1 MKTSVKFLLFF
12 IPVAIIATFVYHALI
27 NTMVG
32 NMPQTPPGMGAGMSF
47 ESFATWSVSIM
58 TGCAIG
64 LLAGLIGIKKYI
76 PIVIVLIY
84 FFTQSAA
91 SIPIALAVR
100 FKPEWTTTAMALCLI
115 IASIAMILLVHGMRF
130 YNVKLTFKPSLSL
143 PLTLAAVGAAILAAF
158 GGNILNESL
167 DLQNIMEE
175 QFNDLSLNIAGML
188 AIAIIGPIAEEVVFR
203 GAVCNS
209 LLKKGV
215 PTGLTIFISATIFGL
230 VHFNPAQIPFAFL
243 LGLVFGYLYCRT
255 GSLVPSIIAHIL
267 NNTVSVILLA
277 IYQEEA
283 KEITFKELFGSQAVA
298 WTLMAVA
305 FIACGAILYMLHKK
319 CKPAEQL
326 WSEVEEEDNTIN
338 TTPPPI
344 PQDLT

>member
-1 MKTSVKFLLFF
+1 
-12 IPVAIIATFVYHALI
+12 
-27 NTMVG
+27 
-32 NMPQTPPGMGAGMSF
+32 MSF
-47 ESFATWSVSIM
+47 ESLATWSVSIM

-76 PIVIVLIY
+76 PIIIVLIY

-91 SIPIALAVR
+91 SIPIAFAVR

-115 IASIAMILLVHGMRF
+115 VASVAMILLVHAMKF
-130 YNVKLTFKPSLSL
+130 YNTKLTFKSTISL

-175 QFNDLSLNIAGML
+175 QFNDLSLNIVGML
-188 AIAIIGPIAEEVVFR
+188 AIAVIGPIAEEVVFR

-209 LLKKGV
+209 LLKRGV
-215 PTGLTIFISATIFGL
+215 PTGLTVFISATIFGL
-230 VHFNPAQIPFAFL
+230 VHFNPAQIPFAFM

-267 NNTVSVILLA
+267 NNTVSVILMA

-283 KEITFKELFGSQAVA
+283 NDMTFKDIFGSQALT

-305 FIACGAILYMLHKK
+305 FIACGVILYMLHKK

-338 TTPPPI
+338 MTPPPI
-344 PQDLT
+344 PQDLI